1 MNKITVIHNFQET
14 MDIRTSVI
22 DSFVT
27 FFLLSS
33 IKISS
38 VTADLL
44 VPMQIYR
51 FGSNTSTYGLYYSP
65 TVVYFG
71 EEHLPYAILAIFI
84 STVFFCVPTIL
95 LILYPF
101 RLFQRFLSLF
111 PYNWHYL
118 RAFFDSFQGCYKDG
132 TEPGT
137 FDCRWFSALT
147 LLLRLSLFPIFTLTL
162 SMMYFVYAVVA
173 VLAYVIVAINL

>member
-1 MNKITVIHNFQET
+1 MERKCCQFTCNFQET
-14 MDIRTSVI
+14 MDIPTSDSVI
-22 DSFVT
+22 DSFAA

-33 IKISS
+33 NKISS

-44 VPMQIYR
+44 GPMQIYR
-51 FGSNTSTYGLYYSP
+51 LGSNTSDFTYHGLYYSP
-65 TVVYFG
+65 TVTVAYFG
-71 EEHLPYAILAIFI
+71 EKHLPYAILAIFI
-84 STVFFCVPTIL
+84 FIVFFCVPTIL

-101 RLFQRFLSLF
+101 RFFQRFLSLF

-118 RAFFDSFQGCYKDG
+118 RTFVDSFQGCYKDG

-147 LLLRLSLFPIFTLTL
+147 LLLRLIFLP
-162 SMMYFVYAVVA
+162 
-173 VLAYVIVAINL
+173 N